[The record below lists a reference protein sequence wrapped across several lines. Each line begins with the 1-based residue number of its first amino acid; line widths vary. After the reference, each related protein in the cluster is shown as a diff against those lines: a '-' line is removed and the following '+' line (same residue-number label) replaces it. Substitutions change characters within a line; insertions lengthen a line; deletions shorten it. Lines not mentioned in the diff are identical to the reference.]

1 MASDNQTLINILNSV
16 DELELFK
23 NVSEEWSTIL
33 NEHNEEIKVKKLYSA
48 LIKESIRRETAE
60 RLAKDARSYSD
71 LIQEQSKQRLSD
83 LKENL
88 ENQIT
93 FLRQQIKSLKEE
105 SAKNLDYYRE
115 QLQKATKR
123 LVEDKQ

>member
-93 FLRQQIKSLKEE
+93 FLRQSILMLSL
-105 SAKNLDYYRE
+105 E
-115 QLQKATKR
+115 Q
-123 LVEDKQ
+123 